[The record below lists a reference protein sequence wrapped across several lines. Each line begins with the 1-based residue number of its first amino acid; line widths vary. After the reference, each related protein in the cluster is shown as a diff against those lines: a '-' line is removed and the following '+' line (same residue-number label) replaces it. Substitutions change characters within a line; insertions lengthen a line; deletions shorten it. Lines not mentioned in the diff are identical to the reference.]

1 MKPINILLIEDNE
14 GDIVLTIEALREGKL
29 HNNISVARDGQ
40 EAIMYFN
47 KGGKYASESPPDI
60 ILLDINL
67 PKIDGKEV
75 LRFIKSHPVHKKIPV
90 IILTTSSLEKDIADA
105 YNEHANC
112 YIIKP
117 VSLDAFM
124 DVIRS
129 IEYFW
134 ISIVSLPK

>member
-1 MKPINILLIEDNE
+1 MKPINILLVEDNE

-29 HNNISVARDGQ
+29 HNKVSVARDGQ
-40 EAIMYFN
+40 EAIMYLS
-47 KGGKYASESPPDI
+47 KEGKYAGEAPPDL

-67 PKIDGKEV
+67 PRVDGKEV
-75 LRFIKSHPVHKKIPV
+75 LRFIKSHPAHKKIPV

-129 IEYFW
+129 VEYFW

>member
-1 MKPINILLIEDNE
+1 MKPINILLVEDNE
-14 GDIVLTIEALREGKL
+14 GDIVLTIEALLEGKL
-29 HNNISVARDGQ
+29 NNTVSVARCGQ
-40 EAIMYFN
+40 EAIMYLN
-47 KGGKYASESPPDI
+47 KEGKYAGEAPPDL

-67 PKIDGKEV
+67 PRIDGKEV
-75 LRFIKSHPVHKKIPV
+75 LHFIKSHPVHKKIPV
-90 IILTTSSLEKDIADA
+90 IILTTSSHEKDIAEA

-124 DVIRS
+124 DVIRT